1 MRDLKWEQRMWRGR
15 GSRECCSDGSV
26 GLEVGTSVGG
36 ECCEGSVISWII
48 YLLRARDSSRYCSE
62 GSEMA
67 TEDVVREG
75 QQ

>member
-1 MRDLKWEQRMWRGR
+1 MG
-15 GSRECCSDGSV
+15 
-26 GLEVGTSVGG
+26 EVGTAVGVQ
-36 ECCEGSVISWII
+36 CCEGSVISWII